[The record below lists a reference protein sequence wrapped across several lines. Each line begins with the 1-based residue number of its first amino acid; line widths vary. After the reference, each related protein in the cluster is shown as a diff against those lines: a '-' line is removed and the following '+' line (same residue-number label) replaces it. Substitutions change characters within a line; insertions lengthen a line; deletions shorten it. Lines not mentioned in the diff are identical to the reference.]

1 MRDRIARAVEEYIDK
16 HRDKLE
22 EIVDKNLVKL
32 KAIIIDE
39 LPEKIMDF
47 LKKRIDDG
55 DDDHDTFLENILKT
69 ITSLT
74 GKLSDDFK
82 EDVRENI
89 RRNLDEATVDSA
101 EKLTD
106 VITTESKRQMNFGF
120 LREGKEGIISKVM
133 ELIRPPVHRSG
144 EEIDEKISDN
154 VPKHVKKSLLSKVGG
169 NLFSSK
175 KEAESRYRG
184 LFSKSD
190 DKDEE
195 GGNKF
200 TKVLKLFDGK
210 NGNFIDRM
218 FAKLP
223 KKLSEFLRPYLE
235 SFERSLLESVGEEF
249 RNNIFRDDKFKND
262 VKNIFV
268 KIGDPDGDGRNFF
281 TEAADA
287 VSSIFKKKKDRDV
300 Y

>member
-1 MRDRIARAVEEYIDK
+1 MRDKIARAVEEYIDE
-16 HRDKLE
+16 HRDKLA
-22 EIVDKNLVKL
+22 EIVERNLVKL

-39 LPEKIMDF
+39 LPEKIMEF

-55 DDDHDTFLENILKT
+55 DDEHDTFLENVLKT

-82 EDVRENI
+82 DDVRENV
-89 RRNLDEATVDSA
+89 RRNLDEATEDSA
-101 EKLTD
+101 DQLTD
-106 VITTESKRQMNFGF
+106 IITTESKKQMNFGF
-120 LREGKEGIISKVM
+120 LRDGKEGIITKVM

-144 EEIDEKISDN
+144 EDIDEKISDN
-154 VPKHVKKSLLSKVGG
+154 VPKHVKKTLLNKVGG
-169 NLFSSK
+169 NIFSSK
-175 KEAESRYRG
+175 KDADAQSRG
-184 LFSKSD
+184 LFSKSSG
-190 DKDEE
+190 KDEE

-200 TKVLKLFDGK
+200 SKILKVFDGK
-210 NGNFIDRM
+210 EGNFIDRM

-223 KKLSEFLRPYLE
+223 DKVSEFLRPYLE
-235 SFERSLLESVGEEF
+235 NFERSLLESVGEEF

-262 VKNIFV
+262 VKNILLKF
-268 KIGDPDGDGRNFF
+268 GDPDGDGKNFF

-300 Y
+300 